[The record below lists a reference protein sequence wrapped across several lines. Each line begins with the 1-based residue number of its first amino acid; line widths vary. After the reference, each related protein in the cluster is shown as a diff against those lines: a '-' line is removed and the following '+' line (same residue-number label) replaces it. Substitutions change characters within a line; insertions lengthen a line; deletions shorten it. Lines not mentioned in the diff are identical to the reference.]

1 MSPPPVILLHGFLRT
16 GLAMLPM
23 ARMLRQSGR
32 RTRSP
37 TFIYQT
43 EGLAVASERL
53 ARLIL
58 ELGVPVDLVTHSFGG
73 LLARATLPKASI
85 RRVVMLAPPNQGAQ
99 KAALA
104 RRLLPVHRLGW
115 DPLAPMLPGA
125 PSSLPQGPA
134 EIAVLAGGVGQ
145 PAGLVDYLDGDND
158 RTVRVAETHL
168 MGAKVHRVL
177 DVNHTFIIANAQ
189 AQALTLAFL
198 EHGELPEEKP

>member
-23 ARMLRQSGR
+23 ARMLRESGR

-85 RRVVMLAPPNQGAQ
+85 RRVVMLAPLQSKVKSLFNGKIIGIDVKHPKDYRKSFPNSQSQG
-99 KAALA
+99 LLIEHDEMY
-104 RRLLPVHRLGW
+104 RLLH
-115 DPLAPMLPGA
+115 
-125 PSSLPQGPA
+125 
-134 EIAVLAGGVGQ
+134 
-145 PAGLVDYLDGDND
+145 DG
-158 RTVRVAETHL
+158 T
-168 MGAKVHRVL
+168 KK
-177 DVNHTFIIANAQ
+177 
-189 AQALTLAFL
+189 
-198 EHGELPEEKP
+198 EL

>member
-1 MSPPPVILLHGFLRT
+1 MTQPPVILLHGFLRT

-23 ARMLRQSGR
+23 ARVLRESGR
-32 RTRSP
+32 ATTSP

-43 EGLAVASERL
+43 EGLEAASERL
-53 ARLIL
+53 ALQIR
-58 ELGVPVDLVTHSFGG
+58 EMGGPVDLVTHSFGG

-99 KAALA
+99 KAAIA
-104 RRLLPVHRLGW
+104 RKLLPFHHLGW

-134 EIAVLAGGVGQ
+134 EIAVLAGGVGK
-145 PAGLVDYLDGDND
+145 PAGLDYLDGDNY

-168 MGAKVHRVL
+168 AGARVHRVL
-177 DVNHTFIIANAQ
+177 EVNHTFIIGNSEAQ
-189 AQALTLAFL
+189 RLTLAFL
-198 EHGELPEEKP
+198 ESGVLPE

>member
-1 MSPPPVILLHGFLRT
+1 
-16 GLAMLPM
+16 MLPM
-23 ARMLRQSGR
+23 ARVLRESGR
-32 RTRSP
+32 FTASP

-43 EGLAVASERL
+43 EGLEAASERL
-53 ARLIL
+53 AQQIH
-58 ELGVPVDLVTHSFGG
+58 EFGVPVDLVTHSFGG

-99 KAALA
+99 KAAIA
-104 RRLLPVHRLGW
+104 RKLLPFHHLGW

-145 PAGLVDYLDGDND
+145 PAGLVDYLEGDND

-168 MGAKVHRVL
+168 AGAKVHRVL
-177 DVNHTFIIANAQ
+177 EVNHTFIIGNAE
-189 AQALTLAFL
+189 AHRLTLAFL
-198 EHGELPEEKP
+198 ERGELPD

>member
-1 MSPPPVILLHGFLRT
+1 MTQPPVILLHGFLRT

-23 ARMLRQSGR
+23 ARVLRESGR
-32 RTRSP
+32 ATTSP

-43 EGLAVASERL
+43 EGLEAASERL
-53 ARLIL
+53 ALQIR
-58 ELGVPVDLVTHSFGG
+58 EMGGPVDLVTHSFGG

-99 KAALA
+99 KAAIA
-104 RRLLPVHRLGW
+104 RKLLPFHHLGW

-134 EIAVLAGGVGQ
+134 EIAVLAGGVGK

-168 MGAKVHRVL
+168 AGARVHRVL
-177 DVNHTFIIANAQ
+177 EVNHTFIIGNSEAQ
-189 AQALTLAFL
+189 RLTLAFL
-198 EHGELPEEKP
+198 ESGVLPE